1 MRDERGGAR
10 RLYYGWPLLLGVALA
25 QVTSWG
31 LLYYSFAVFVVPL
44 GAAFGWS
51 RAAIS
56 GAFSAALFASAL
68 AGVPIGRWLDR
79 HGPRLVMTAG
89 SCAGAL
95 LLVAASR
102 VTTLWAFYLVWIGIG
117 VALGAVLYE
126 PAFWLV
132 ANWFTRLRGRALTI
146 LTFIGGFA
154 SVIYLPLVSWLV
166 RTQGWRGALLGMAAL
181 LALGTIPIHA
191 LLLRRRP
198 QDLGLL
204 PDGATAPPA
213 QAGAATSG
221 GERSASFTEAVG
233 GGAFWW
239 LTAAFFLAN
248 LAVSAIFVH
257 LIAYLIERG
266 YSPGFAASATGAIGV
281 LGLPGRLV
289 FTPLGSWLP
298 RRWVTAGIFCTQVAG
313 LLALLLTR
321 STAGLFLFV
330 ALFGMGFGAI
340 TPARAAL
347 LAEFYGPAHYG
358 RINSLLAF
366 AITCARAIAPL
377 GAGILYTLSG
387 GYESSL
393 WALTAASSVA
403 VVAILL
409 AEPAANGRTGD

>member
-1 MRDERGGAR
+1 MGRASGRGVAG
-10 RLYYGWPLLLGVALA
+10 RLYYGWPLLFGVAVA

-44 GAAFGWS
+44 GAEFGWS
-51 RAAIS
+51 RAAVS

-89 SCAGAL
+89 SCAATL
-95 LLVAASR
+95 LLIAASR
-102 VTTLWAFYLVWIGIG
+102 VTALWAFYLVWIAIGIT
-117 VALGAVLYE
+117 LGAVLYE

-132 ANWFTRLRGRALTI
+132 ANWFSRLRGRALTI

-154 SVIYLPLVSWLV
+154 SVIYLPIVSWLV
-166 RTQGWRGALLGMAAL
+166 RTQGWRGALLGMAVI

-213 QAGAATSG
+213 RPDGTTRSA
-221 GERSASFTEAVG
+221 ERSVTFADAVR

-266 YSPGFAASATGAIGV
+266 YSPGFAASVTGLIGV

-298 RRWVTAGIFCTQVAG
+298 RRWVSAGIFCTQVAG

-321 STAGLFLFV
+321 STAGIFLFV
-330 ALFGMGFGAI
+330 VLFGMGFGAI

-366 AITCARAIAPL
+366 AITCARAIAQR
-377 GAGILYTLSG
+377 GAGGHYTLSG
-387 GYESSL
+387 GDTASF
-393 WALTAASSVA
+393 WARTAA
-403 VVAILL
+403 
-409 AEPAANGRTGD
+409 

>member
-1 MRDERGGAR
+1 MRGEQPGAGR
-10 RLYYGWPLLLGVALA
+10 RYYGWPLLFGVAVA

-31 LLYYSFAVFVVPL
+31 LLYYGFAVFVVPL
-44 GAAFGWS
+44 GDEFGWS
-51 RAAIS
+51 RAAVS

-117 VALGAVLYE
+117 LALGAVLYE
-126 PAFWLV
+126 PAFWIV
-132 ANWFTRLRGRALTI
+132 ANWFSQFRGRALTI

-154 SVIYLPLVSWLV
+154 SVVYLPVVSWLV
-166 RTQGWRGALLGMAAL
+166 RTQGWRGAFLGMAAL

-204 PDGATAPPA
+204 PDGATAPR
-213 QAGAATSG
+213 AATADTARG
-221 GERSASFTEAVG
+221 VERSATFAEAVR

-266 YSPGFAASATGAIGV
+266 YSPAFAATTTGAIGV

-298 RRWVTAGIFCTQVAG
+298 RRWVSAGIFCTQVAG

-321 STAGLFLFV
+321 STAGIFLFV

-358 RINSLLAF
+358 RINGLLAF
-366 AITCARAIAPL
+366 AITCSRAIAPI
-377 GAGILYTLSG
+377 GAGLLYTLFG
-387 GYESSL
+387 GYESAF
-393 WALTAASSVA
+393 WVLTIASAVAAG
-403 VVAILL
+403 AILL
-409 AEPAANGRTGD
+409 AEPGDVAA